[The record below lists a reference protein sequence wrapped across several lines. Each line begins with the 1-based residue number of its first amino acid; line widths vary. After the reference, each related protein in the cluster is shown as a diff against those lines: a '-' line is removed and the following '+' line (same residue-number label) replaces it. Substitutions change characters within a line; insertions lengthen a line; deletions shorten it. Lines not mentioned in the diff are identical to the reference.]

1 MTNGSFDQ
9 QLALWLVL
17 LVVFLVIEIA
27 TMGLTTIWFAAGAV
41 VATLLALVHAPFW
54 LQLIVFLLVSI
65 VMLIFTRPVA
75 VKYFNRDRVRTNV
88 ESMIGKEAIVVYEV
102 DNLQGLGRVIVGGQE
117 WSARSTQNDIKI
129 PVGAVGIVKAI
140 DGVKLIIEERKEGN

>member
-41 VATLLALVHAPFW
+41 VATLLALVHVPFW
-54 LQLIVFLLVSI
+54 LQLIAFLLVSI

>member
-41 VATLLALVHAPFW
+41 VATLLALAHAPFW
-54 LQLIVFLLVSI
+54 LQLIAFLLVSM

>member
-41 VATLLALVHAPFW
+41 VATLLALAHAPFW
-54 LQLIVFLLVSI
+54 LQLIAFLLVSM

-140 DGVKLIIEERKEGN
+140 DGVKLIIEERKEGT

>member
-54 LQLIVFLLVSI
+54 LQLIAFLLVSM

-140 DGVKLIIEERKEGN
+140 DGVKLIIEERKEGT

>member
-54 LQLIVFLLVSI
+54 LQLIAFLLVSI

-88 ESMIGKEAIVVYEV
+88 ESMIGKEEIVVYEV

>member
-17 LVVFLVIEIA
+17 LVVCLVIEIA

-54 LQLIVFLLVSI
+54 LQLIAFLLVSI

>member
-54 LQLIVFLLVSI
+54 LQLIAFLLVSI

>member
-1 MTNGSFDQ
+1 M
-9 QLALWLVL
+9 
-17 LVVFLVIEIA
+17 
-27 TMGLTTIWFAAGAV
+27 
-41 VATLLALVHAPFW
+41 
-54 LQLIVFLLVSI
+54 
-65 VMLIFTRPVA
+65 
-75 VKYFNRDRVRTNV
+75 KYFNRDRVRTNV